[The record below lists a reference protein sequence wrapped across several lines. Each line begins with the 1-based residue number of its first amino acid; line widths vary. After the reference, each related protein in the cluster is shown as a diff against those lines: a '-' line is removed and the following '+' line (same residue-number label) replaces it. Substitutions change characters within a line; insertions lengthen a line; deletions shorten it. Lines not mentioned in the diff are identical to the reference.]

1 MNIEVVAD
9 LFILGVCGY
18 VMGYYMGQQ
27 YRKLQEYT
35 GMYNVDFISIVMG
48 YIVGVGLCY
57 TTMQMI
63 YALEDADDDT

>member
-1 MNIEVVAD
+1 
-9 LFILGVCGY
+9 
-18 VMGYYMGQQ
+18 
-27 YRKLQEYT
+27 
-35 GMYNVDFISIVMG
+35 MYNVDFISIVMG

>member
-1 MNIEVVAD
+1 MLWGTTWGSSIGNYKREN
-9 LFILGVCGY
+9 
-18 VMGYYMGQQ
+18 
-27 YRKLQEYT
+27 T